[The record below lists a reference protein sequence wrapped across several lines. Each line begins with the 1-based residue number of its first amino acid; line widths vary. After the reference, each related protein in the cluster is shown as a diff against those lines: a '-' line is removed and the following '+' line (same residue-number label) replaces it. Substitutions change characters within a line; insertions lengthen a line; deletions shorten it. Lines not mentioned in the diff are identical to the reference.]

1 MGDRAEKANKGQFQ
15 RCLILLLIDV
25 YSGVFKEKS
34 IICVCLLK
42 VYTFKIFIVCKFY
55 LWRTKLQNIEF

>member
-1 MGDRAEKANKGQFQ
+1 MGDRAEKANKSQFQ
-15 RCLILLLIDV
+15 RCLILLLIDA

-55 LWRTKLQNIEF
+55 L